1 MQSATVQTLAPAV
14 FLRGFFT
21 RRIIEPLQRLWAL
34 AGNEPG
40 SVCLF
45 AQTAAVEVTA
55 VSEYCVAA
63 ERALKVY
70 GDQILRLCYSY
81 LHNMDDAEEML
92 QETLIK
98 RMTAAPSFCEPEHE
112 KAWLF
117 RVAANLCKNKLDYE
131 SRRRG
136 EDIDQLSETLS
147 DEGREDLSFVW
158 DAVKSLP
165 PGMREVVHLY
175 YHEGFPTAQI
185 ARILGK
191 NGSSVRSALR
201 KGRLKLQNIL
211 KEAYDFD

>member
-1 MQSATVQTLAPAV
+1 MPV
-14 FLRGFFT
+14 LREICYTEKTAIFFS
-21 RRIIEPLQRLWAL
+21 I
-34 AGNEPG
+34 GNILICS
-40 SVCLF
+40 SVDC
-45 AQTAAVEVTA
+45 A
-55 VSEYCVAA
+55 AA

-136 EDIDQLSETLS
+136 ETIDQLSETLS

-191 NGSSVRSALR
+191 NESSVRSALR